1 MLTLIFF
8 LPFFI
13 FVVVVLWRRRCV
25 SLDGASGDRCSGRSS
40 PEPGPCFLIIVGP
53 TAWTKRT
60 QTSFLQVAVL
70 QLGPSLTNEIKSETW
85 WLTGAITPWS
95 VLACVCSNDFLKCLW
110 LLSFFLSVTL
120 NLSLSLTH
128 TLPLSC
134 SLFCLSFLFSHS
146 CFLSGI
152 HVFTLQDQN
161 CRRYYT
167 IVSENVITAS
177 SFTII
182 MIQYFENKWICD
194 FSKGSF
200 AWQAVSATCTRRPDQ
215 RATLEQH
222 CRLFPWKGR

>member
-1 MLTLIFF
+1 MLTMWSLIFF
-8 LPFFI
+8 LPFFN
-13 FVVVVLWRRRCV
+13 FCRRRTLKA
-25 SLDGASGDRCSGRSS
+25 SLCFSGRCKWRSIQSS

-85 WLTGAITPWS
+85 WLTGVITPWS

-120 NLSLSLTH
+120 NLSLSH
-128 TLPLSC
+128 TLPLSF

-161 CRRYYT
+161 CRRYHT
-167 IVSENVITAS
+167 IVSEHVITAS

-182 MIQYFENKWICD
+182 IIQYFENKWICD

-215 RATLEQH
+215 RAAVEQH